1 MPFAIDT
8 VSGQREVIRSFEKHY
23 AALREIKFSID
34 NGRPVQCVKAKD
46 QAKKR
51 KKRKSRKPTKND
63 WVQKTKKRVQQ
74 IKNARGGAVD
84 NSEPTTGK
92 GLSKMITSARRR
104 REEVKRR
111 EHANRIRKM
120 RRNISESHSLLQRR
134 KNYFDSAANP
144 VTLFRRKRCS
154 RSSRSARQPECL
166 QASSNFLGPRK
177 VVSRPQTARRPRLKL
192 RAQSARPRSAGARH
206 TSRKRD
212 AIQLVDD
219 EVISFQN
226 KIVQTIIKRRM
237 CREED
242 ILNYL
247 VDEISDHLYL
257 DEEDLLAVA
266 RYICNEFSVG
276 IHKLHL
282 LLSLKLQVHLEEEGE
297 EKTVKTARR
306 KEGKAVNIPRP
317 TNDETQEVILASPKK
332 LEETEEKTEIK
343 KREENEKIDASARLH
358 AVVGNIAAVDDA
370 LRENIAEIAS
380 SSAV

>member
-34 NGRPVQCVKAKD
+34 NSRPVQCVKAKD

-51 KKRKSRKPTKND
+51 KKRKSRKPKKND

-111 EHANRIRKM
+111 EHATRIRKM

-134 KNYFDSAANP
+134 KNYFDSVANP
-144 VTLFRRKRCS
+144 VVLFRRQRSS

-166 QASSNFLGPRK
+166 QASSNFLGRK
-177 VVSRPQTARRPRLKL
+177 VVSRPQTARRPRLKS
-192 RAQSARPRSAGARH
+192 RGKSARPRSAGARYR
-206 TSRKRD
+206 SRKRD
-212 AIQLVDD
+212 TILLVDD

-226 KIVQTIIKRRM
+226 NIVQTIIKRRM
-237 CREED
+237 CKEED

-282 LLSLKLQVHLEEEGE
+282 LLSLKLQVHNLEEEGE

-332 LEETEEKTEIK
+332 LEETEEKIEIK
-343 KREENEKIDASARLH
+343 KSEENEKIDASARLS
-358 AVVGNIAAVDDA
+358 AVVGSIAT
-370 LRENIAEIAS
+370 IAEIAS